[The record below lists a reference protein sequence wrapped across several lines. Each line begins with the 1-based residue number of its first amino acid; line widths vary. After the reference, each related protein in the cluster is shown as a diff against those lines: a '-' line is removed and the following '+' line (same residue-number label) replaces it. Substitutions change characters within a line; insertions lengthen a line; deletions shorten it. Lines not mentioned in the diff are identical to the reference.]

1 MPNRIIA
8 KVVKLENVSDRIG
21 YIEVGQEF
29 SGFFTELPQIGQV
42 FTLYND
48 NAQKLIRPWASA
60 SDYIRLRTTAVR
72 EIIDDRTFRTKNS
85 VYKIT
90 TIADERNDKINN
102 LLQ

>member
-1 MPNRIIA
+1 MSNRIIA
-8 KVVKLENVSDRIG
+8 KVVKLKSVDDRIG
-21 YIEVGQEF
+21 YIAVGQEF
-29 SGFFTELPQIGQV
+29 SGFFTELPQIGHV

-48 NAQKLIRPWASA
+48 NAQKL

-85 VYKIT
+85 IYKIT

>member
-29 SGFFTELPQIGQV
+29 SGFFNELPQIGEP
-42 FTLYND
+42 FTLYNGD
-48 NAQKLIRPWASA
+48 AQKL
-60 SDYIRLRTTAVR
+60 SDYIMLRTTAVK

-90 TIADERNDKINN
+90 TIADERNDKISN